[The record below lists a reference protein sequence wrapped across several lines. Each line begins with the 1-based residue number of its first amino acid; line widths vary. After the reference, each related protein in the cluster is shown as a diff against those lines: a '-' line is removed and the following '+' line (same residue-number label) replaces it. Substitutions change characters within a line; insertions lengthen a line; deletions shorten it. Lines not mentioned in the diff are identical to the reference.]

1 MCLVLMCKG
10 MKTCGACA
18 KARYEVRHPKTGKLY
33 AHGVSLKKAKKIE
46 KKVKKQSEWFKDL
59 MKKKAKNQANL

>member
-1 MCLVLMCKG
+1 MCKG
-10 MKTCGACA
+10 KKTCGACA
-18 KARYEVRHPKTGKLY
+18 KARYEVRDPKTGKLY
-33 AHGVSLKKAKKIE
+33 AHGVSLKKAKKVE

>member
-1 MCLVLMCKG
+1 MCKG

-46 KKVKKQSEWFKDL
+46 KKVKKRFKEL